1 MSIHEPLIQIKTIDN
16 QLIELNP
23 KILQFCQ
30 FEIKQRRGPKSKSQV
45 QVFNS
50 QLELKKIEQIVAY
63 FESNAYNPVVYSF

>member
-1 MSIHEPLIQIKTIDN
+1 MD
-16 QLIELNP
+16 LNS

-30 FEIKQRRGPKSKSQV
+30 FEIKQRRGPKSKSQI

-50 QLELKKIEQIVAY
+50 QLEQKKIEQLVAY